1 MKRILLLLG
10 FAILFLSFP
19 SFSYAAAVNP
29 QVDVFTS
36 NTLSVLTLLAGV
48 AAVFFLIKGGYLYIT
63 SSGKPEALEEAKKTI
78 KNAMIGLVIV
88 LSASVIVSIFRTA
101 MTAPQTVTSTS
112 PLELVQ
118 INTVKPSN
126 GLVQIMVDSFSGVL
140 QTLTDSATKPIV
152 TGIFSFL
159 TSTPSVIS
167 NSVIFNFW
175 LVSLGIVDSLFV
187 LVVALLGLQFMSAST
202 FGFEELEFKQL
213 LPRIGLAFL
222 GANMSLFLADYLI
235 TTCNVLVSNIL
246 NSTGGLNQAWLVNAI
261 TVQNALNISIPP
273 VTLVFL
279 ALFLVVA
286 VVLLLMY
293 ISRLILISLGAV
305 LSPFIFLLWLIPKF
319 SDLAEISIKSYNVT
333 VLSIFIHVV
342 VIQLASSYLI
352 FPQSTGNSLISV
364 LVAIGLLFTLIR
376 IHNIMMY
383 LVVYTSRN
391 GTFKKIGSQMMN
403 MMSTQKSSSNPKMV
417 TQEGTNIKTPRK
429 VLPT

>member
-10 FAILFLSFP
+10 FVVLFLSLP

-29 QVDVFTS
+29 QVDVYTS
-36 NTLSVLTLLAGV
+36 NTLSALTLLAGV

-63 SSGKPEALEEAKKTI
+63 SSGKPDAIEEAKKTI
-78 KNAMIGLVIV
+78 KNALIGLVIV

-101 MTAPQTVTSTS
+101 MTAPTTATSSS

-118 INTVKPSN
+118 INTVKPAN
-126 GLVQIMVDSFSGVL
+126 GLAQIMVDGVSGFL
-140 QTLTDSATKPIV
+140 QTITDSAIKPIV
-152 TGIFSFL
+152 EGIFSFL
-159 TSTPSVIS
+159 TSTPSVLS

-175 LVSLGIVDSLFV
+175 LISLGIVDSLFV

-202 FGFEELEFKQL
+202 FGFEELEFKHL

-235 TTCNVLVSNIL
+235 TTCNVLVSSVL
-246 NSTGGLNQAWLVNAI
+246 NATGGLNQAWLVNAI
-261 TVQNALNISIPP
+261 TFQNLLNQSIPP

-319 SDLAEISIKSYNVT
+319 SDFAEISIKSYVVT
-333 VLSIFIHVV
+333 VFSIFVHVV
-342 VIQLASSYLI
+342 VIQLASSYLV

-376 IHNIMMY
+376 IPHIMMY

-391 GTFKKIGSQMMN
+391 GTFKKIGAQMMN
-403 MMSTQKSSSNPKMV
+403 MLSSEKSPSSPKV
-417 TQEGTNIKTPRK
+417 VPQEGSGIKTARK
-429 VLPT
+429 VLHT